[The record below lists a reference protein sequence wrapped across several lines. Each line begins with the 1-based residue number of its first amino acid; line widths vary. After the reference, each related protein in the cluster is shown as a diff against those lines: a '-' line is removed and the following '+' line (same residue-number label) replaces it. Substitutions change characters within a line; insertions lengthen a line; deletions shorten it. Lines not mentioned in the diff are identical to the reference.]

1 MPLKM
6 MLFTNHETIA
16 ATADG
21 CGVDRVVV
29 DLEIIGKNERQGH
42 LNTRISAHSLDDVR
56 RIRAVVQQAELLVRI
71 NPIHDGSAAE
81 IDAVIAAGADI
92 LMLPFF
98 NTLAEVRLFL
108 KLVAGRAKTFLL
120 LETAQGEAIIDDILA
135 LGGFDSIHIGIN
147 DLALSKG
154 LNFLF
159 ESLLDPGF
167 ENLCAKLRSAGIPF
181 GFGGITRLNEGK
193 VAARYVIPE
202 HVRLGSSQ
210 IILGR
215 SFLSAEEI
223 AADLDQAKQLL
234 IDSVAEVRAYEAEI
248 ATKPAVFF
256 AENSQHLYQLIS
268 EVAAEIRR
276 KRA

>member
-6 MLFTNHETIA
+6 MLFTNHEAIA
-16 ATADG
+16 ATADR
-21 CGVDRVVV
+21 CGVDRIVV
-29 DLEIIGKNERQGH
+29 DLEILGKNERQGH

-56 RIRAVVQQAELLVRI
+56 RIRAAVRQAELLVRI
-71 NPIHDGSAAE
+71 NPIHAGSAAE

-98 NTLAEVRLFL
+98 NTLAEVQIFL
-108 KLVAGRAKTFLL
+108 DLVANRAQAFLL
-120 LETAQGEAIIDDILA
+120 LETAQAEAIVDDILA

-147 DLALSKG
+147 DLAISKG
-154 LNFLF
+154 LSFLF

-167 ENLCAKLRSAGIPF
+167 EILCAKLRTAGVPF

-193 VAARYVIPE
+193 VAARTVIPE
-202 HVRLGSSQ
+202 HYRLGSSQ

-223 AADLDQAKQLL
+223 AADLNKAEQLL
-234 IDSVAEVRAYEAEI
+234 IDSVAEIRAYEAEI
-248 ATKPAVFF
+248 ATKPAKFF
-256 AENSQHLYQLIS
+256 EDNSCHLHQLIS

-276 KRA
+276 KRT